1 LILAV
6 DAVVFDLFGTLVTAP
21 TPHDRAYAASRLA
34 SAVGCEGAAVGRYFR
49 ETWQVRHDGTLPTVT
64 DLAAHLVRAV
74 HGPGAADGLVADELR
89 ALGKVRLL
97 PDPSII
103 YALKS
108 LHSNGVRL
116 GILSDASAEIAAG
129 WPRGPLAALVD
140 AAVFSCQVGAVKP
153 NQQLYRRICDALDVQ
168 PDRTLYV
175 GDGGGDELRG
185 ALVAGMAAVAVRR
198 RGPTN
203 TLAFGDNDWSGPILD
218 AAEHVPA
225 YLAERA

>member
-1 LILAV
+1 M

-21 TPHDRAYAASRLA
+21 TPHERAYAASRLA
-34 SAVGCEGAAVGRYFR
+34 SAVGCEGAMVERYFR
-49 ETWQVRHDGTLPTVT
+49 DTWQIRHDGTLPTLT
-64 DLAAHLVRAV
+64 DLAAHLVRNV
-74 HGPGAADGLVADELR
+74 HGPDAAVGLVADELR
-89 ALGKVRLL
+89 ALGKVRLV
-97 PDPSII
+97 PAPSII

-108 LHSNGVRL
+108 LHSNGLRL
-116 GILSDASAEIAAG
+116 GVLSDASAGIATA
-129 WPRGPLAALVD
+129 WTRSPLAALVD
-140 AAVFSCQVGAVKP
+140 AAVFSCQARAVKP
-153 NQQLYRRICDALDVQ
+153 NQQLYSRIRDELDVQ

-185 ALVAGMAAVAVRR
+185 ALAAGMAAVAVRR

-225 YLAERA
+225 YLAERT